1 MNSSYLKLG
10 SAFCL
15 MGCLLSCSSGKL
27 SETHRTPA
35 SIFPEVA
42 GTTEGGALPLNE
54 SFQSISLQAGSQAIA
69 YQVESYG
76 GTVLSFK
83 ISAPAITVSGPWVD
97 LAGNSLQNP
106 ATLTSAQGKYTL
118 TQPGV
123 YRVVVTS
130 EFSGTVTC
138 EKSCARPSVAVSAY
152 FQELKAAGKLN
163 LLTDIVNAKLATVI
177 SDANLRA
184 DLTTKLQTILAS
196 ANYSE
201 LDRFPLFDLNQLGK
215 IRIPLA
221 AVAEHADPSAPTP
234 PASVIHDELE
244 NLLGSCNTA
253 RTLPDGLTPSLPG
266 VMYGDYN
273 NMAMSDCQF
282 DRSTKLANILT
293 SLGAG
298 NGSVVSYQGQ
308 NLTTASALMN
318 ALIQSGHH
326 VEMRNERTYANFLSF
341 MIGEPSDPNS
351 RNLKWPTWVK
361 TGIILENGQELVVP
375 MGHSQHAW
383 HITGPLVNANVTF
396 YLGITGTGFFAQTS
410 VRAGWTGLRTLY
422 QYSSD
427 TGGTATILKALDF
440 AGVYFKRNLYE
451 SSHIAKGLPADGYG
465 YLGVCNDS
473 TALLEDLYQNSVS
486 EYPLVRAR
494 SLLQP
499 SPLAYPVDQSNPL
512 DVQLDAA
519 LKNLPSDADAFPSPS
534 VARGRLSILN
544 RIAQMT
550 PYSFDSPQMID
561 DVFKSELQEVL
572 KENPKLSTKFP

>member
-1 MNSSYLKLG
+1 
-10 SAFCL
+10 
-15 MGCLLSCSSGKL
+15 MGCLLSCSSGTL
-27 SETHRTPA
+27 SQVHRAPA

-54 SFQSISLQAGSQAIA
+54 TFQSITRQAGAQAIA

-83 ISAPAITVSGPWVD
+83 LTTSAFTVSGPWVD
-97 LAGNSLQNP
+97 LAGNPLQNP
-106 ATLTSAQGKYTL
+106 ATISATQGKYTL

-123 YRVVVTS
+123 YRVVANGG

-184 DLTTKLQTILAS
+184 DLTTKLQNILAS

-215 IRIPLA
+215 IRVPLA
-221 AVAEHADPSAPTP
+221 AVAEHAAPSAPTP
-234 PASVIHDELE
+234 PAPVIHDELE
-244 NLLGSCNTA
+244 NLLGNCDTA
-253 RTLPDGLTPSLPG
+253 RTLPDALSPSLPG

-293 SLGAG
+293 SLGSG
-298 NGSVVSYQGQ
+298 NGSVVTYQGQ
-308 NLTTASALMN
+308 NLTSASALMN

-341 MIGEPSDPNS
+341 MIGDPADPNS
-351 RNLKWPTWVK
+351 RTLKWPTWVK
-361 TGIILENGQELVVP
+361 TGIILENGQELVIP

-383 HITGPLVNANVTF
+383 HITGPLVNAEITF

-410 VRAGWTGLRTLY
+410 VRAGWTGLRSLY

-440 AGVYFKRNLYE
+440 AGAYFKRNLYE

-473 TALLEDLYQNSVS
+473 TALLENLYRNSVS

-494 SLLQP
+494 SLLNP
-499 SPLAYPVDQSNPL
+499 SPLAYPVDQSNAL

-519 LKNLPSDADAFPSPS
+519 MKNLPSDADSFPSPAT
-534 VARGRLSILN
+534 ARGRLSILN

-550 PYSFDSPQMID
+550 PYTFDSPQMID
-561 DVFKSELQEVL
+561 DVFKSELEEVL